1 MGRSPSGEELQ
12 LLANKQHRLLAVR
25 APAVTLKPL
34 HEMIIALNNLLRLNE
49 SHRAKQFLDSSQK
62 PK

>member
-1 MGRSPSGEELQ
+1 M
-12 LLANKQHRLLAVR
+12 LANKQHRLLAVR